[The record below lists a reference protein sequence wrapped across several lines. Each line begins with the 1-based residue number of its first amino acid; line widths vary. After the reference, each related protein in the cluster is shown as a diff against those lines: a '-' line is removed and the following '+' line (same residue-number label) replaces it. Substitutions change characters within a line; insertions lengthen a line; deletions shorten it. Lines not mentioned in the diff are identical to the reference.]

1 MSGIV
6 DGWAADHYLGKM
18 TDVIAPVPTA
28 PGGRPDACFE
38 ASVSDRGT
46 QNLLLKRMTSSD
58 FDLLRPN
65 LEAVSLEIGTTLARA
80 GQPIDTICF
89 LDGGL
94 AGFLDVLPDGQ
105 RLAIGV
111 IGREGVVGWPA
122 VMGNDRW
129 PYDVEVRAKDCNAQR
144 LPFGG
149 LMASVERSP
158 TLRDL
163 LLKFAGTFTAQM
175 GRTIVSNLIHPVER
189 RTARWILL
197 YHDRV
202 DGDEIAMTHEELGN
216 MLGVRRASITT
227 ALHILEG
234 EGAIKG
240 YRGRLVVRNR
250 AILEQMAGD
259 TYGFA
264 EAEYNRLIG

>member
-1 MSGIV
+1 MTGHELSDIDAKEVVPLGV
-6 DGWAADHYLGKM
+6 DATIGSRD
-18 TDVIAPVPTA
+18 TT
-28 PGGRPDACFE
+28 
-38 ASVSDRGT
+38 
-46 QNLLLKRMTSSD
+46 NLLLEWMSPTD
-58 FDLLRPN
+58 YELLRAD
-65 LEAVSLEIGTTLARA
+65 LETVSLDVGTILARA

-94 AGFLDVLPDGQ
+94 AGFLDVLPDGR

-122 VMGNDRW
+122 LMGNDRW
-129 PYDVEVRAKDCNAQR
+129 PYDVEIRAKDCTARR
-144 LPFGG
+144 LPVAS
-149 LMASVERSP
+149 LMAAVATSP
-158 TLRDL
+158 SLRDL
-163 LLKFAGTFTAQM
+163 LLRFAGTFTAQM

-202 DGDEIAMTHEELGN
+202 ASDEIAMTHEELGN
-216 MLGVRRASITT
+216 MLGVRRASITS

-234 EGAIKG
+234 EKAIKG
-240 YRGRLVVRNR
+240 YRGRIIVRDR
-250 AILEQMAGD
+250 TALEAMAGD

-264 EAEYNRLIG
+264 EAEYQRLIG

>member
-1 MSGIV
+1 MSNPVEKGTAQ
-6 DGWAADHYLGKM
+6 AADQI
-18 TDVIAPVPTA
+18 VIDPKLK
-28 PGGRPDACFE
+28 E
-38 ASVSDRGT
+38 RGT
-46 QNLLLKRMTSSD
+46 RNLLLERMSRGD
-58 FDLLRPN
+58 YDLLEPE
-65 LEAVSLEIGTTLARA
+65 LETVSLDVGTSLARA

-122 VMGNDRW
+122 LMGNDRW
-129 PYDVEVRAKDCNAQR
+129 PYDVEVRAKDCTAQR
-144 LPFGG
+144 LPVAS
-149 LMASVERSP
+149 LMAAVGRSP
-158 TLRDL
+158 TLSDL
-163 LLKFAGTFTAQM
+163 LLRFAGTFAAQM

-202 DGDEIAMTHEELGN
+202 ESDEIAMTHEELGN
-216 MLGVRRASITT
+216 MLGVRRASITS
-227 ALHILEG
+227 ALHVLEG
-234 EGAIKG
+234 ENAIKG
-240 YRGRLVVRNR
+240 FRGRIVVRDR
-250 AILEQMAGD
+250 AALEALAGA

-264 EAEYNRLIG
+264 EAEYQRLIG